1 MNKLANKIVLIGD
14 GFVGSSYA
22 YALVNSGLANTLAI
36 IDILEDKAIADV
48 NDLDD
53 ASVVTQSP
61 TLIKKGS
68 YDDCKDADLVVLCYG
83 NSQKN
88 LTNRLDDIK
97 IATKMVVDTI
107 PKVMENG
114 YDGIILL
121 ATNPVDVISRVV
133 QKVSG
138 LDYRKIVGSGTNLDT
153 ARFIQFLAKEVG
165 CNPKDVEAYVIGEH
179 GNSSVALWSNARI
192 KGIGVDKFLDK
203 IEDEDR
209 FKDEVGEKIRQKAF
223 DIIKGKG
230 ATHFGIANC
239 LLDFTKAILLDEK
252 RIIMAS
258 AYLDGEYENE
268 GLYTSVPCVIG
279 SNGCEKILEMDI
291 SQKEKDM
298 FNSSCKT
305 LKENYLLAEEVL
317 KDENLM

>member
-1 MNKLANKIVLIGD
+1 MNKLENKVVLIGD

-22 YALVNSGLANTLAI
+22 YALVNSGIVNTLAI

-48 NDLDD
+48 NDLED
-53 ASVVTQSP
+53 ATVKTEIP

-68 YDDCKDADLVVLCYG
+68 YEDCKDADLVVLCYG
-83 NSQKN
+83 NSQKH

-107 PKVMENG
+107 PKVVENG
-114 YDGIILL
+114 YNGVILL
-121 ATNPVDVISRVV
+121 ATNPVDVISTVV

-138 LDYRKIVGSGTNLDT
+138 FDYNKIVGSGTNLDT
-153 ARFIQFLAKEVG
+153 ARFIQFIAKEVG
-165 CNPKDVEAYVIGEH
+165 CNTKDVEAYVIGEH

-192 KGIGVDKFLDK
+192 KGINVDKFLGN
-203 IEDEDR
+203 IENEDE
-209 FKDEVGEKIRQKAF
+209 FKDEVGEKIRAKAF

-239 LLDFTKAILLDEK
+239 LLDFTKAILFDEK

-258 AYLDGEYENE
+258 SYLNGEYGNK
-268 GLYTSVPCVIG
+268 GLYTGVPTVIG

-291 SQKEKDM
+291 SDKEKKM
-298 FNSSCKT
+298 FDDSCNA
-305 LKENYLLAEEVL
+305 LKENYKLAEEVL
-317 KDENLM
+317 EEEGLL